1 MPSVLTIQIYSI
13 GVLILS
19 AVLHEYVH
27 GLVADKLGDPTPR
40 LAGRLTT
47 NPLVHLDWW
56 GSIMLPMFLYLASGG
71 TFMFAY
77 AKPVPFNP
85 YNLRDQR
92 WGVLK
97 VAIAGIVA
105 NTLMAVVF
113 GLVIR
118 FLPSLP
124 TNSYIA
130 LAIIVQLNLL
140 LAVFNII
147 PVPPLDGSKVL
158 FTLLPDKYLRFKIWA
173 EQNSTIL
180 LLILLAI
187 ILFTGILG
195 WVISGLFS
203 LITGV
208 I

>member
-1 MPSVLTIQIYSI
+1 MPSVLAIQIYSI

-19 AVLHEYVH
+19 AVLHEYAH

-47 NPLVHLDWW
+47 NPLAHLDLW
-56 GSIMLPMFLYLASGG
+56 GSILLPLFLYFASNG

-92 WGVLK
+92 WGILK
-97 VAIAGIVA
+97 VSIAGIVV
-105 NTLMAVVF
+105 NILMAVVF
-113 GLVIR
+113 GLIIR
-118 FLPSLP
+118 FVPNLPI
-124 TNSYIA
+124 NSFIA

-158 FTLLPDKYLRFKIWA
+158 FILLPDKYLRWKIWA

-187 ILFTGILG
+187 VLFTGILG
-195 WVISGLFS
+195 WAINGLFT

-208 I
+208 S